1 MISVT
6 ILISLYKEKLI
17 KTRQYNTQALMLQYK
32 IINFIE
38 NISILIYLVKS
49 HKNMQIL
56 YSLCQTNELGATLNQ
71 YTLQKY
77 TFSVLFYFKK
87 WVRGLWKRLLDVIAM
102 QHMQM
107 ANTDRCINT
116 ALNNACMLG
125 YH

>member
-38 NISILIYLVKS
+38 NISIYLVKS

-56 YSLCQTNELGATLNQ
+56 YSLCQTNKLGATLNQ

-77 TFSVLFYFKK
+77 TFFVLFYFKK
-87 WVRGLWKRLLDVIAM
+87 WVRGLRKRLLDVIAM
-102 QHMQM
+102 QRMQM
-107 ANTDRCINT
+107 ANTDRCINI
-116 ALNNACMLG
+116 ALHNACMLG